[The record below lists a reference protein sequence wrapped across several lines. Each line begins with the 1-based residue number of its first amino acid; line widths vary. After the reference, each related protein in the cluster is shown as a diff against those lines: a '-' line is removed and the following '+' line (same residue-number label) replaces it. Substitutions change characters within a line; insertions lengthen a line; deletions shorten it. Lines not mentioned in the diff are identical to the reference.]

1 MTAARLITALTA
13 LSLAS
18 GCVVYDNDGPRDQPP
33 APTYVN
39 YSPGIAWAEAGC
51 YWDDYNQDFIWW
63 FQSEVFDDNGRQ
75 DLTGVYADVYDVY
88 GNYIDGFELYQED
101 RDPDVWFSDW
111 LQYSTYLDCYYGGYQ
126 VDIIAYDSYEDYGAV
141 TVIPATY

>member
-1 MTAARLITALTA
+1 MTPRLITALAA
-13 LSLAS
+13 LTFAS
-18 GCVVYDNDGPRDQPP
+18 GCVVYDNDGPRQQPST
-33 APTYVN
+33 PTYVN
-39 YSPGIAWAEAGC
+39 YTPTVAWAEAGC

-63 FQSEVFDDNGRQ
+63 FQTEVFDDNGRQ
-75 DLTGVYADVYDVY
+75 DLIGVYADVYDVY

-111 LQYSTYLDCYYGGYQ
+111 LQYSTALDCYYGGYE
-126 VDIIAYDSYEDYGAV
+126 VDIIAYDSYEDTGAV